1 MPFLPPSRLALTLAT
16 LALAGCSLQPAYTP
30 ETGPVPSHYKQADAG
45 PDGAWKPASPADDAL
60 RGAWWTVFQD
70 PVLNALQAA
79 AQDANPTLQAAY
91 ARLQQ
96 SRAQHRQA
104 RASLF
109 PSLDIG
115 FGPTRQ
121 RESPASQGERDG
133 GPAAHST
140 LWRAEGAVAYEA
152 DLFGRVAS
160 TISAASADTDRT
172 SALYRL
178 TLLTLQADLA
188 DAYFLVREL
197 DAAQR
202 VYERTLELRER
213 AYQLSRLR
221 HEGGD
226 AAERD
231 VARARQEWESARAD
245 ALGAERQRANA
256 EHALA
261 VLIGKA
267 PAEFSLTPQPLT
279 RIAVAVPAGLPSALL
294 ERRPDIAAAERAMAA
309 AYARVG
315 AARAAFFPRLEL
327 TGSAGFESADL
338 SQLFQWSSRTF
349 LLGPFLGTALTLP
362 VFDGGKRQAG
372 IDGAQAIFEEEAA
385 RYRETLLNAF
395 REVED
400 NLAALRLLAP
410 QQAAQDNARRAA
422 ERSAELSR
430 LQYETGT
437 HTQLDVID
445 ADRTLLQQELATTR
459 LDGDRARATVRL
471 IRALGGGWDTPLPG
485 APANP
490 AADAAARAAANPAA
504 SAGVSAPPASTA
516 LAPAPPLRPSPNR

>member
-1 MPFLPPSRLALTLAT
+1 MPSLFLSPSLRLTLGLAT
-16 LALAGCSLQPAYTP
+16 LALAGCALPPAYMP
-30 ETGPVPSHYKQADAG
+30 DTGAVPSHYKQSQADLND
-45 PDGAWKPASPADDAL
+45 PWQPASPADDVL
-60 RGAWWTVFQD
+60 RGAWWNVFQD
-70 PVLNALQAA
+70 PALNALQAA

-96 SRAQHRQA
+96 SRAQHRHA

-109 PSLDIG
+109 PRLDLG

-121 RESPASQGERDG
+121 RESPASQGAPDDG
-133 GPAAHST
+133 NAAHST
-140 LWRAEGAVAYEA
+140 LWRTEGAVAYEV

-160 TISAASADTDRT
+160 TISAAAADMDQTG
-172 SALYRL
+172 ALYRL
-178 TLLTLQADLA
+178 ILLALQADLA
-188 DAYFLVREL
+188 DAYFLIREL
-197 DAAQR
+197 DAGLC
-202 VYERTLELRER
+202 VYQRTLALRER
-213 AYQLSRLR
+213 SYQLSRIR

-226 AAERD
+226 ADERD

-267 PAEFSLTPQPLT
+267 PADFSLPLSPLT
-279 RIAVAVPAGLPSALL
+279 RIAVSVPAGLPSALL

-309 AYARVG
+309 ASARVG
-315 AARAAFFPRLEL
+315 VARAAFFPRLEL
-327 TGSAGFESADL
+327 TGAAGFESADL

-362 VFDGGKRQAG
+362 VLDGGKRQAG
-372 IDGAQAIFEEEAA
+372 IDAAQAVLEEETA

-400 NLAALRLLAP
+400 NLASLRLLAP
-410 QQAAQDNARRAA
+410 QQAAQDNARQAA

-437 HTQLDVID
+437 HTQLDVIE
-445 ADRTLLQQELATTR
+445 ADRTLLQQELATAR
-459 LDGDRARATVRL
+459 LNGERARATVRL

-485 APANP
+485 APA
-490 AADAAARAAANPAA
+490 DSAARAMI
-504 SAGVSAPPASTA
+504 SAPPASKA